1 MVAAQG
7 QWSRAGEHSW
17 TLCDSADGD
26 CFLLGA
32 AFSIHQA
39 SPYSLPAP
47 PPAFTNSSTELWFH
61 ALLDTEALRQRW
73 AFPGL
78 QWDPAD
84 LVAAA
89 FSWVLSHARPAP
101 SIPEP
106 TRVVC
111 VDSFLPSTSVSRTA
125 TYINARCY
133 TCKEEDSS
141 HPQETHSILIKQY
154 AKRSYDTIDTPP

>member
-1 MVAAQG
+1 MVQSG
-7 QWSRAGEHSW
+7 GPFRNS
-17 TLCDSADGD
+17 LCDSADGD
-26 CFLLGA
+26 CSLLWA
-32 AFSIHQA
+32 AFSIRQA
-39 SPYSLPAP
+39 PPYSLPAP
-47 PPAFTNSSTELWFH
+47 PPAFTSSSTELWFH

-111 VDSFLPSTSVSRTA
+111 VDSFLPSTSVEQLLILMLDVTCAKKRTV
-125 TYINARCY
+125 R
-133 TCKEEDSS
+133 
-141 HPQETHSILIKQY
+141 ILKKLTASLSNNRPREVMIL
-154 AKRSYDTIDTPP
+154 